1 MIGSVFFE
9 EMILLTDCSRLNNS
23 DFEIVIVI
31 IVPFD
36 FEGYQTK
43 CCRGF

>member
-1 MIGSVFFE
+1 MIGSVFFGE
-9 EMILLTDCSRLNNS
+9 IILLTDCSRLNNS
-23 DFEIVIVI
+23 DFENVIVV

-36 FEGYQTK
+36 FEGYLTK